1 MPSQFLLACFISS
14 IHSFRIPL
22 YSGLYI
28 IIMYVFLFSVW
39 IEEEK
44 WGNEYFVILP
54 IQKKVWGVVVRDKTT
69 FSFSLYSLVMFK
81 VKNPQMTLS
90 DSTMAGSISTRNVRM
105 KCIALR
111 KCSANLFFFLRT
123 NVISNVYKFCYSKKL
138 LIRGKKMEQKRAS
151 EGIKW

>member
-1 MPSQFLLACFISS
+1 MRKWIFCHSS
-14 IHSFRIPL
+14 YPEK
-22 YSGLYI
+22 GLGGR
-28 IIMYVFLFSVW
+28 F
-39 IEEEK
+39 
-44 WGNEYFVILP
+44 
-54 IQKKVWGVVVRDKTT
+54 VRDKTT

-138 LIRGKKMEQKRAS
+138 LIRKKKGAKESIWGHQMIRVIIWYQKIGCHKKKR
-151 EGIKW
+151 IKTNRKKRILKILI